1 MNIRERI
8 AENGVTLAGAGITIA
23 SPELLIGFAGLL
35 ITLGGFLWS
44 ICRDKQAAKDRAQA
58 DAEAL
63 EEIKRHNK
71 EVERLTALEVEAKIA
86 EMKRGH

>member
-23 SPELLIGFAGLL
+23 SPELLIGFVGLL

-44 ICRDKQAAKDRAQA
+44 IYRDKQAARDRAKA
-58 DAEAL
+58 DAGAL